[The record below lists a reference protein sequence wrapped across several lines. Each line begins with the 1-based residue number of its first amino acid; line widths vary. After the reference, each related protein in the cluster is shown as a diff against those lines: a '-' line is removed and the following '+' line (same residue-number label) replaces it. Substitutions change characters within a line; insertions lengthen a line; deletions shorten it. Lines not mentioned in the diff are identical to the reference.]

1 VPNRELELCAQ
12 ILPQGNLA
20 VELRLV
26 HICILFI
33 RTSYLT
39 TRRFSSTEKGTG
51 EKKPYLQL
59 IAVHVAVSL

>member
-1 VPNRELELCAQ
+1 MLNRELELCAQ

-51 EKKPYLQL
+51 EKPYLQL